1 MVGKLEW
8 EAIKRRA
15 NYSCIICGKS
25 ETAIGKL
32 IQTHLKADSK
42 GGSQI
47 LPMCRNDHGRYDD
60 GELTDRELKKIGVT
74 REDYNKYRPKKGK
87 KVASKDST
95 VKKMIKV
102 QDKSIKQALKAQND
116 AIKKIR

>member
-1 MVGKLEW
+1 MVGALEW

-25 ETAIGKL
+25 ETAVGKL

-60 GELTDRELKKIGVT
+60 GEFTDRELKKIGVT
-74 REDYNKYRPKKGK
+74 REKYNKYRPTKAK
-87 KVASKDST
+87 KVESKDSP
-95 VKKMIKV
+95 VIKILKA
-102 QDKSIKQALKAQND
+102 QDKVIKQTLKAQNN
-116 AIKKIR
+116 AIKKYC